1 MKDYL
6 KRNENDFTESEKQS
20 VLFIANLCPFES
32 GKAVYKA
39 RSLTVKFD
47 VETEYDD
54 ISLCHSTGCLR
65 TQNGDSEKDVKVMVY
80 PNPSANEVN
89 FVLSEEFGDDYVISI
104 CNSEAR
110 LLNSYPCKSS
120 DRIQRFSIS
129 EYKNGV
135 YYQRINDNNSKP
147 LQGKMVV
154 LH

>member
-1 MKDYL
+1 
-6 KRNENDFTESEKQS
+6 
-20 VLFIANLCPFES
+20 
-32 GKAVYKA
+32 
-39 RSLTVKFD
+39 
-47 VETEYDD
+47 
-54 ISLCHSTGCLR
+54 
-65 TQNGDSEKDVKVMVY
+65 MVY

-135 YYQRINDNNSKP
+135 YYYRINDNNSKP